1 MHRAA
6 SLLRGALVALAALAI
21 VAWPGAPAAAQDGES
36 SPRVPSVMELG
47 ERWLH
52 LDAGIQVAILE
63 SVLLILFIILGRA
76 VAIRLVNTRVPDI
89 RGQYRWRKTI
99 TYVAVIL
106 AVLLVGRVWFSGLRD
121 IATFLG
127 LATAGVAIAL
137 RDPIVN
143 FGGWL
148 FLIWRRPYVV
158 GDRIQIG
165 DDAGDVIDIR
175 VFQTIILEIGNWVD
189 ADQSTGRLIT
199 LPNGLIFRE
208 PVANYTRGMQFIWN
222 EIAVP
227 LTFESDWRKA
237 KRILTEI
244 VEEAAREAVV
254 EAEEQMQRASR
265 QYMIFYSTLT
275 PTVYTTVRENG
286 VVLTLRYLCNPRRRR
301 GSSQVIWEDIL
312 TRFADHDDITFAYFT
327 VRAYNNAEAPRGA
340 VLQGQPPYSPSSSP
354 PPDGRQGTDPS
365 GD

>member
-1 MHRAA
+1 MP
-6 SLLRGALVALAALAI
+6 SLT
-21 VAWPGAPAAAQDGES
+21 
-36 SPRVPSVMELG
+36 ELG

-52 LDAGIQVAILE
+52 MDAGIQIAIVE
-63 SVLLILFIILGRA
+63 SLLLVLFIILGRA
-76 VAIRLVNTRVPDI
+76 VTIRVVNARVADI
-89 RGQYRWRKTI
+89 RSQYRWRKTI
-99 TYVAVIL
+99 TYVSVIL
-106 AVLLVGRVWFSGLRD
+106 AILLVGRVWSSGLRD
-121 IATFLG
+121 FATFLG

-165 DDAGDVIDIR
+165 ENAGDVIDIR

-199 LPNGLIFRE
+199 LPNGMVFRD

-222 EIAVP
+222 EIPVP
-227 LTFESDWRKA
+227 LTFESNWRKA
-237 KRILTEI
+237 KEILTEI
-244 VEEAAREAVV
+244 VEKHAREAV
-254 EAEEQMQRASR
+254 EDAEQQMQRASR

-312 TRFADHDDITFAYFT
+312 TRLGEHDDITFAYFAI
-327 VRAYNNAEAPRGA
+327 RSYNRVET
-340 VLQGQPPYSPSSSP
+340 L
-354 PPDGRQGTDPS
+354 PDTP
-365 GD
+365 